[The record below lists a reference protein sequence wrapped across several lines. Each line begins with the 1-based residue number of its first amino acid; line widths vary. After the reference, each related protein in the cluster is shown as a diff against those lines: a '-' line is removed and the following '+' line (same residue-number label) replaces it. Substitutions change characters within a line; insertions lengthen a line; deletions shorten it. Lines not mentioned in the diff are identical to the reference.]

1 MTAIRWVRLAGALV
15 LILGAYAVVPTSDP
29 FDTGSLARL
38 ATVVVLLAGSAVV
51 MIRQLRLSAFDGDR
65 NIDGLVLAVVIMTV
79 TFALTFYLLELR
91 EPGQVAGLNTKVDAL
106 YFTASTILTIGYGDV
121 HAAGQAARVL
131 VLIQMVFDVVFV
143 ATAATMLT
151 TRLRRAASARVAARG
166 GTGLSGAGG
175 STGTEPGPDGG

>member
-1 MTAIRWVRLAGALV
+1 MAAVRWVRLAVALV

-29 FDTGSLARL
+29 FNTGSLARFS
-38 ATVVVLLAGSAVV
+38 TVVVLLAGSAWV

-65 NIDGLVLAVVIMTV
+65 NVDGLLLAVVIMTV

-91 EPGQVAGLNTKVDAL
+91 DPGQVADLNTKVDAL

-121 HAAGQAARVL
+121 HAVGQAARVL
-131 VLIQMVFDVVFV
+131 VLVQMVFDVVFV

-151 TRLRRAASARVAARG
+151 SRLRRVASARVAARG
-166 GTGLSGAGG
+166 GSGLAPPGNP
-175 STGTEPGPDGG
+175 TEGEPES